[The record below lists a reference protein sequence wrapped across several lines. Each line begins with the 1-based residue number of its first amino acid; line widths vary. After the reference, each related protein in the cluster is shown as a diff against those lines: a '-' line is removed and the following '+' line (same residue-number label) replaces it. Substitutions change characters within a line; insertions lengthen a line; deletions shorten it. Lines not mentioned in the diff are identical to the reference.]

1 MKNIEKKIK
10 KIISKQFGIKYD
22 TILNNF
28 SLRDD
33 LKADSLDLV
42 ELIMNIEEKFK
53 IEISDEEV
61 SNFDT
66 ISSICIFL
74 KKNKIKK

>member
-61 SNFDT
+61 SNFDN